1 MASKRALG
9 SRLEATPS
17 NDQGVVA
24 DGGVRL
30 VRVGRRSPKVS
41 AKVAWRHYAEARCV
55 ICGREVTVKAPTTSG
70 AIQALYVHCVREGW
84 RTLLLPKGRRGP
96 RRVMVCRRCGGA
108 IRPISRFMPARTAIQ
123 YDTW

>member
-1 MASKRALG
+1 MTARRVLG

-17 NDQGVVA
+17 NDQGVVT
-24 DGGVRL
+24 DGGVQL
-30 VRVGRRSPKVS
+30 VRVGRRSPKVA
-41 AKVAWRHYAEARCV
+41 AKRARPRYAEARCV
-55 ICGREVTVKAPTTSG
+55 ICGREVTVKAPSTSG
-70 AIQALYVHCVREGW
+70 AIQALYVHCVREEW
-84 RTLLLPKGRRGP
+84 RTLLLPKDWRGP